1 MGLITKEVDV
11 SLCGQIKYYE
21 ALGYTI
27 PRVLQKCKDTKYYA
41 VPRGTTIR
49 VKVSDLPK
57 GSHITVSCE
66 CDRCGKTLQMTY
78 KTYQK
83 INHEGKTYCHPCA
96 IQEFLSGEN
105 HPYWNKNKSLE
116 ERIKDRSYPEYD
128 EFVKRVLRRDGFTC
142 QCCGVTDCRL
152 NVHHL
157 DGYNWCK
164 EKRLDDTN
172 GITLCE
178 NCHSN
183 FHAYYGSGNNTKEQF
198 EEWIGKTLKQLEK
211 YNGTIPPLREVY
223 CFETNIVYKNTYEA
237 AKALSITDMSV
248 RLCCNKKYKQCY
260 GLHFMWNDEYEHISQ
275 QSLNDFWVWVN
286 DESNYKHKVI
296 CLTTNEIFNSIAE
309 ANQHYNTRNVGEC
322 CRGNKKSAG
331 KLNDGTPLLWMY
343 LSDYENMSEQQ
354 INEYISH
361 CERKRPPNIKK
372 VICITTGVIF
382 DSIAEAEQK
391 YNAKTISNCCSNKRK
406 HAGKFNNIPLKWMFY
421 EDFLKLPIEE
431 QEKILA
437 KNKGSSDNDGSF
449 VA

>member
-66 CDRCGKTLQMTY
+66 CDRCGKSLKMEWRKY
-78 KTYQK
+78 LKH
-83 INHEGKTYCHPCA
+83 NHNGKTYCQCCA
-96 IQEFLSGEN
+96 TQVLNSGEN
-105 HPYWNKNKSLE
+105 NHNWKKEKTRE
-116 ERIKDRSYPEYD
+116 ERIVQRDYSEYT
-128 EFVKRVLRRDGFTC
+128 EFIQRVLCRDAYTC
-142 QCCGVTDCRL
+142 QVCGATNCKL

-157 DGYNWCK
+157 NGYDWCV
-164 EKRLDDTN
+164 EGRTDDVN
-172 GITLCE
+172 GIVLCE
-178 NCHSN
+178 HCHKN
-183 FHAYYGSGNNTKEQF
+183 FHTYYGYGGNTKEQF
-198 EEWIGKTLKQLEK
+198 ENWIGYTLKKLEK
-211 YNGTIPPLREVY
+211 YDGILPSLKEVY
-223 CFETNIVYKNTYEA
+223 CFETNQVYKNIFET
-237 AKALSITDMSV
+237 AKIFNITSTSV

-275 QSLNDFWVWVN
+275 QSLNDFWTWVN

-296 CLTTNEIFNSIAE
+296 CLITNEIFNSIAE

-372 VICITTGVIF
+372 VICVTTGVIF
-382 DSIAEAEQK
+382 NSIAEAEQK
-391 YNAKTISNCCSNKRK
+391 YNAKSVSDCCLNKRK
-406 HAGKFNNIPLKWMFY
+406 HAGKFNNIPLKWMYY

>member
-1 MGLITKEVDV
+1 MGLITEEVDV
-11 SLCGQIKYYE
+11 SPCSKIKYYE

-49 VKVSDLPK
+49 VKISDLPK

-78 KTYQK
+78 KDYQK
-83 INHEGKTYCHPCA
+83 KNHEGKTYCHPCA

-116 ERIKDRSYPEYD
+116 ERIKGRGYPEYD

-142 QCCGVTDCRL
+142 QCCGATDCRL

-157 DGYNWCK
+157 DSYDWCID
-164 EKRLDDTN
+164 KRLDDTN
-172 GITLCE
+172 GISLCE
-178 NCHSN
+178 NCHKN
-183 FHAYYGSGNNTKEQF
+183 FHSIYGYGNNTKEQF
-198 EEWIGKTLKQLEK
+198 EEWFGKTLKQLEK

-237 AKALSITDMSV
+237 AKALSIADMSV
-248 RLCCNKKYKQCY
+248 RLCCNKKYKQCH

-275 QSLNDFWVWVN
+275 QSLNDFWTWVN
-286 DESNYKHKVI
+286 DDSNYRNKVI
-296 CLTTNEIFNSIAE
+296 CLTTNEIFDSISK
-309 ANQHYNTRNVGEC
+309 ANLYYSTSNVGQC
-322 CRGNKKSAG
+322 CNGNKKSAG
-331 KLNDGTPLLWMY
+331 KLNDGTPLLWMF
-343 LSDYENMSEQQ
+343 LSDYENMSEQE
-354 INEYISH
+354 IKKYISH
-361 CERKRPPNIKK
+361 CKRKRPPNIKK

-391 YNAKTISNCCSNKRK
+391 YNAKSVSDCCSHKRNF
-406 HAGKFNNIPLKWMFY
+406 AGKLNGVPLQWMY
-421 EDFLKLPIEE
+421 YKDFQNLSQEE
-431 QEKILA
+431 QNTILS
-437 KNKGSSDNDGSF
+437 KTI
-449 VA
+449 